1 MFKLAAHRTD
11 VCQWFQVWN
20 IHEIPGNLNH
30 VDIFKSMSY
39 LRSWININLNMN
51 TKTWIFGCM
60 PNASKAIC
68 EENGNSEASL
78 SKPFVS
84 KGLKFSKTLAD

>member
-51 TKTWIFGCM
+51 TKHEFLVACQM
-60 PNASKAIC
+60 PQRPFVR
-68 EENGNSEASL
+68 ENGNSEASL